1 MSGSNIQDVLFP
13 LCHSRPAEGATAAS
27 AEGGSAAPEG
37 ASASAAE
44 APASAIESPKP
55 VERAVEARST
65 DDAMASMVRVL
76 CFYDT
81 FLLNGTF
88 ACGGCM
94 LLVCYFTQWCTL
106 VRNRNARKLAH
117 NASMILCFMFV
128 VWYLVG
134 GGRVCGLIFDGWGF
148 I

>member
-1 MSGSNIQDVLFP
+1 MNLLMFVVITMICVGVTYKCLVP

-27 AEGGSAAPEG
+27 AEGGSAAPEC

-81 FLLNGTF
+81 FLLNGTYIL
-88 ACGGCM
+88 GDNYVSP
-94 LLVCYFTQWCTL
+94 LYFDSLQSLNGWCDG
-106 VRNRNARKLAH
+106 LA
-117 NASMILCFMFV
+117 SRPGESV
-128 VWYLVG
+128 
-134 GGRVCGLIFDGWGF
+134 
-148 I
+148 

>member
-1 MSGSNIQDVLFP
+1 MWKYHAKGLFP

-88 ACGGCM
+88 TCGDNY
-94 LLVCYFTQWCTL
+94 VCSLCATL
-106 VRNRNARKLAH
+106 RYDVDLRGIVMQESDHKT
-117 NASMILCFMFV
+117 IFV
-128 VWYLVG
+128 NL
-134 GGRVCGLIFDGWGF
+134 DG
-148 I
+148 

>member
-1 MSGSNIQDVLFP
+1 MCGSNIQKLW
-13 LCHSRPAEGATAAS
+13 HSRPAEGATAAS

-81 FLLNGTF
+81 FLLNGTYAF
-88 ACGGCM
+88 GDSYVCSLCDTLCNEVDSVMQENGHKM
-94 LLVCYFTQWCTL
+94 LP
-106 VRNRNARKLAH
+106 
-117 NASMILCFMFV
+117 
-128 VWYLVG
+128 
-134 GGRVCGLIFDGWGF
+134 
-148 I
+148 